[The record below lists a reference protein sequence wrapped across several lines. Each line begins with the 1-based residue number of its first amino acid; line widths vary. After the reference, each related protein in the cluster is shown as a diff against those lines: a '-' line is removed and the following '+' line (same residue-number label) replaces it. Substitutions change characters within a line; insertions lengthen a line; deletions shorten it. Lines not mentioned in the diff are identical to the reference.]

1 MIFGSTNCKL
11 ASSVNPMVTTCTGG
25 PMHGTFWL
33 SLRMSMKIE
42 SIQGK
47 DLVFDSKGE
56 DRYTAL
62 MHIYILITNLTMY

>member
-1 MIFGSTNCKL
+1 
-11 ASSVNPMVTTCTGG
+11 
-25 PMHGTFWL
+25 MHGTFWL